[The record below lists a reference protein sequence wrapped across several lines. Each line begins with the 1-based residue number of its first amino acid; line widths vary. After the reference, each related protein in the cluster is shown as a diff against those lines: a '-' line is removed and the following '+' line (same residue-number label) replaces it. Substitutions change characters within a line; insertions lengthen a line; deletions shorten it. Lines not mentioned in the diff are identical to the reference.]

1 MVYSSAVKLI
11 SWNVNGLR
19 AVLKKNFLDYL
30 DAEKPDVLC
39 LQETKCSPDD
49 IEQLWPATY
58 TTFWN
63 SAQKKGYS
71 GTAIFTR
78 MRPLKV
84 TPHIG
89 MDEHDQEGRVLTAE
103 FADFSLV
110 NVYVPN
116 SKRELTRLAY
126 RQQWDRDFLR
136 YLKKLEKK
144 KPVIF
149 CGDLNVAHTEIDLA
163 NPKAN
168 VHNHGFTPEE
178 RAGFS
183 AFVRAGFLDSF
194 REFEKGGGHYTW
206 WSQMSGARSRN
217 VGWRIDYFLISGVL
231 RPRLKRAFIQPD
243 VEGSVGARSEDSGVA
258 GDVAHLPRTFLDAG
272 ERRLARATRRL
283 HRRLRFCRNPGDLRG
298 HQPAKRAA
306 WVHPQA
312 ARNAVILGIRDSGFA
327 IRVSGFVIRGSRCGI
342 RNSGFGVV
350 LPNP

>member
-19 AVLKKNFLDYL
+19 AVLRKNFLDFL
-30 DAEKPDVLC
+30 DAEKPDALC
-39 LQETKCSPDD
+39 LQETKCGPDQV
-49 IEQLWPATY
+49 EQLWPATY
-58 TTFWN
+58 MTYWN
-63 SAQKKGYS
+63 TAQKKGYS
-71 GTAIFTR
+71 GAAIFTKT
-78 MRPLKV
+78 RPLKV

-103 FADFSLV
+103 FADFFLV

-217 VGWRIDYFLISGVL
+217 VGWRIDYFLISAVL

-243 VEGSVGARSEDSGVA
+243 VLGSDHCPVGIE
-258 GDVAHLPRTFLDAG
+258 
-272 ERRLARATRRL
+272 
-283 HRRLRFCRNPGDLRG
+283 
-298 HQPAKRAA
+298 
-306 WVHPQA
+306 
-312 ARNAVILGIRDSGFA
+312 LG
-327 IRVSGFVIRGSRCGI
+327 
-342 RNSGFGVV
+342 
-350 LPNP
+350 